1 VQYSQLKSLITES
14 ANADGIKTVTV
25 PAELFRHLLVTAL
38 KSKGFFDE
46 AYYLANYSD
55 ISRAV
60 RSKQISSGADHY
72 FETGYFEGRLPR
84 KMVVD
89 EKFYLENNPDVRD
102 AITKGKVK
110 NAQEHFDCAGFRE
123 GRQPNA
129 GFSMF

>member
-1 VQYSQLKSLITES
+1 MQHSQLQALITGS
-14 ANADGIKTVTV
+14 TNPDGVKTVTV
-25 PAELFRHLLVTAL
+25 PADLFRHLLISSL

-55 ISRAV
+55 ISKAV

-84 KMVVD
+84 KMLVD

-102 AITKGKVK
+102 AIAKGKVK
-110 NAQEHFDCAGFRE
+110 TAQEHFDCAGFRE
-123 GRQPNA
+123 GRQPYA

>member
-1 VQYSQLKSLITES
+1 MQYSQLRAVITES
-14 ANADGIKTVTV
+14 TNTDGVKTITV

-46 AYYLANYSD
+46 AYYLAMYPD
-55 ISRAV
+55 ISKAV
-60 RSKQISSGADHY
+60 REKQISGGAYHY
-72 FETGYFEGRLPR
+72 FESGYFEGRLPR